1 MRLFLAAFAF
11 GFKACIFGCHEF
23 LKFILLF
30 LCDGGLH
37 FVVVVIFEKHWE
49 HLLRCIAFGTTESV
63 GAGEYVLC
71 DELIQEMVTL
81 AVASQYSSCLPE
93 LDVIQELAPCDSYF
107 AYEYFIVIVGG

>member
-11 GFKACIFGCHEF
+11 FFKAGIFSCYECLEF
-23 LKFILLF
+23 VLF
-30 LCDGGLH
+30 FLRDGGLH
-37 FVVVVIFEKHWE
+37 FVVVVIFKEHWE
-49 HLLRCIAFGTTESV
+49 HFLRRVAFRTTKSV

-93 LDVIQELAPCDSYF
+93 LDVVQELSAWYSYF
-107 AYEYFIVIVGG
+107 AYEFFIVIVGG